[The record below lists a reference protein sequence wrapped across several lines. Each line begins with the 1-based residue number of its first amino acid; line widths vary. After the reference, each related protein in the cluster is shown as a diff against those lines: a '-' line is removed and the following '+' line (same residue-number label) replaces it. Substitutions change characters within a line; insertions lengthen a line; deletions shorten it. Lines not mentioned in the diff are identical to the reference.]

1 MATTYNKGGRPKK
14 EEKQNKIVRLYF
26 TEAEYSKIEEQA
38 DKAKLRTSQL
48 LRDMSLAVTVNG
60 SFVIKMPSEIN
71 QELLSEFNALANNF
85 NQIAFNSK
93 QFGVNPALAKLIVES
108 LETMQKKMKEILQQK
123 NVVSLYHSLVF

>member
-1 MATTYNKGGRPKK
+1 MSTTYNKGGRPKK

-108 LETMQKKMKEILQQK
+108 LETMQKKMKEIEQK
-123 NVVSLYHSLVF
+123 IIN